1 MKTILIEEMKPSTD
15 TQHFAEIK
23 NQKKLELLKEKLEL
37 SKYPVRML
45 KLLLDGDYRQQLG
58 EYKDKVMMLCHELVD
73 KGVKHTKFG
82 VNTLLYKILKDIK
95 ADRTGLQ
102 QVAVEED
109 AVELSAEEFE
119 EELLKIARQD
129 KQSAIYVLKQNL
141 SPSHPLYREY
151 LTGILS
157 A

>member
-1 MKTILIEEMKPSTD
+1 MKTLLIEEMKPSTD
-15 TQHFAEIK
+15 TQLFAKIK

-102 QVAVEED
+102 QVAVEE
-109 AVELSAEEFE
+109 ELSAEEFE

-141 SPSHPLYREY
+141 SPSNPLYREY

>member
-1 MKTILIEEMKPSTD
+1 MKTILIEEMKPSAD
-15 TQHFAEIK
+15 THIFAEIK

-102 QVAVEED
+102 NVAME
-109 AVELSAEEFE
+109 ELSAEEFE

-141 SPSHPLYREY
+141 SPSNPLYREY

>member
-1 MKTILIEEMKPSTD
+1 MKTILIEEAKPSED
-15 TQHFAEIK
+15 TQSFPEIK

-37 SKYPVRML
+37 SKYPTRML

-95 ADRTGLQ
+95 AGKTGLPHEEE
-102 QVAVEED
+102 VEE
-109 AVELSAEEFE
+109 VSAEEFE

-141 SPSHPLYREY
+141 SPSNPLYREY

>member
-1 MKTILIEEMKPSTD
+1 MKTLLIEEMKPSTD
-15 TQHFAEIK
+15 TQLFAEIK

-95 ADRTGLQ
+95 ADRTGVQ
-102 QVAVEED
+102 QVAVEE
-109 AVELSAEEFE
+109 ELSAEEFE

>member
-1 MKTILIEEMKPSTD
+1 MKTILIEEAKPSAD
-15 TQHFAEIK
+15 TQSFLEIK

-95 ADRTGLQ
+95 AEKTGLQ
-102 QVAVEED
+102 QEEEVEEM
-109 AVELSAEEFE
+109 SAEEFE
-119 EELLKIARQD
+119 EELMKIARQD

-141 SPSHPLYREY
+141 SPSNPLYREY

>member
-1 MKTILIEEMKPSTD
+1 MKTILIEEMKPFAD
-15 TQHFAEIK
+15 TQLFAEIK

-102 QVAVEED
+102 NVTEEE
-109 AVELSAEEFE
+109 ELSAEDFE

-141 SPSHPLYREY
+141 SPSNPLYREY

>member
-1 MKTILIEEMKPSTD
+1 MKTILIEEIKPSTD
-15 TQHFAEIK
+15 THLFADIK

-102 QVAVEED
+102 QVAVEE
-109 AVELSAEEFE
+109 ELSAEEFE
-119 EELLKIARQD
+119 EELLNIARQD

-141 SPSHPLYREY
+141 SPSNPLHREY